1 MRIATHVLAGALVMA
16 SCAAAAAAGA
26 ASPAAPEHEFEISHS
41 HERDQCR
48 IVGATFYRLAEQ
60 RKAGNDEH
68 GATRRVQEWLAGL
81 SRTGSHNQK
90 DYADSVASTA
100 SFVYKQPGLN
110 PIALGGFGKASC
122 LVEFAFDRDPS
133 RKSAATVELY
143 KATVACQKDHPG
155 DTANGALSGCIK
167 DAELAIVERVRTARI
182 QVR

>member
-1 MRIATHVLAGALVMA
+1 MRIASHVLASGLALACFGAN
-16 SCAAAAAAGA
+16 AADVAK
-26 ASPAAPEHEFEISHS
+26 PAATIEDEFEITHS

-68 GATRRVQEWLAGL
+68 GATRRVQDWLAGL

-90 DYADSVASTA
+90 DYAGAVAGTA
-100 SFVYKQPGLN
+100 SFVYKQAGLN
-110 PIALGGFGKASC
+110 SISLGGFGKASC
-122 LVEFAFDRDPS
+122 LLEFAFDRDPA
-133 RKSAATVELY
+133 RKTAGIVELY

-182 QVR
+182 EVK